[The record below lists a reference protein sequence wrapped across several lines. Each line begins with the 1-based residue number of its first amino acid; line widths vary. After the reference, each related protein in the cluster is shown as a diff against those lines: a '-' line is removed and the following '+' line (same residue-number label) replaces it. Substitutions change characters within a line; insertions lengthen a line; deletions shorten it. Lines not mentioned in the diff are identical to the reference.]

1 MKDYS
6 VYKLNV
12 KRSPFD
18 PKVYKAKQ
26 YLKAIILP
34 EILDYRNVYNDYFP
48 VFDQGSQGS
57 CLACSGTGM
66 RQYQECLD
74 TGLLKKLSEQFVYN
88 NREDTSEEGMY
99 MQDLMRIL
107 YKIGICLNDL
117 CEYGNTRKPTE
128 AAYKDALKRL
138 TQGYASV
145 NTIAEFKTALYTQ
158 GPCVIA
164 VSVYNY
170 TERMWVQRPGE
181 GFLGGHAMCCVGYNK
196 EGFII
201 RNSWGT
207 EWGQNGYCI
216 LPYSDFNLIW
226 ETWTTIDAP
235 TVTEA
240 PDTTQV
246 PDELSWW
253 YENKWWIIT
262 LSILAASTILWL
274 IFR

>member
-12 KRSPFD
+12 QRSPYD
-18 PKVYKAKQ
+18 PKAYKARQ
-26 YLKAIILP
+26 YLKVIVLP
-34 EILDYRNVYNDYFP
+34 EILDYRDVFDKYFP
-48 VFDQGSQGS
+48 VIDQGSQGS
-57 CLACSGTGM
+57 CAGCSGTAM
-66 RQYQECLD
+66 RQYQEYLD

-88 NREDTSEEGMY
+88 NREDTSVDGMY

-117 CEYGNTRKPTE
+117 CEYGSTRKPTE

-145 NTIAEFKTALYTQ
+145 NTIEEFKTALYTQ
-158 GPCVIA
+158 GPCVVA
-164 VSVYNY
+164 VPVYNY
-170 TERMWVQRPGE
+170 TERMWVQRTGDK
-181 GFLGGHAMCCVGYNK
+181 FLGGHAMCCCGYNK

-207 EWGQNGYCI
+207 DWGQHGYCI
-216 LPYSDFNLIW
+216 LPYSDFNLVW
-226 ETWTTIDAP
+226 ETFTTIDAP

-240 PDTTQV
+240 PGTTQV
-246 PDELSWW
+246 PDESWW
-253 YENKWWIIT
+253 YKNKWWVIT
-262 LSILAASTILWL
+262 LSILTASTILWL